1 MNPRKTVAFTH
12 HNDTKFAVGDFYPVQ
27 TVFSYHEL
35 GGMTSPFLLLDHLGP
50 AQLVPKSNKRGVHQH
65 PHRGFE
71 TVTIMYAGELE
82 HRDSTGAGGT
92 LISGD
97 VQWMTAGSGI
107 RHVEQYSDAF
117 RESGGRFEMVQL
129 WVNLPAKDKMTAPHY
144 QSLKNAEI
152 PKVDLA
158 DQKGFVRVIAGQY
171 IDEAGQTVKGI
182 ATTYTPMTVL
192 DVALNVSEEEFIL
205 PAKHG
210 DTTLIYLLSGRLQFE
225 DDVKSGFEGGFE
237 GSGVLEENKMAVLSS
252 HGDDMV
258 IKALQSSR
266 FLLLTGQPILEPIQ
280 GHGFFVMNN
289 YEEILEAYHD
299 LEHGNFIR

>member
-1 MNPRKTVAFTH
+1 M
-12 HNDTKFAVGDFYPVQ
+12 GDFYPVQ

-35 GGMTSPFLLLDHLGP
+35 GGTTSPFLLLDHLGP
-50 AQLVPKSNKRGVHQH
+50 AKLAPKSNTCGVHQH

-71 TVTIMYAGELE
+71 TVTIMYAGGLE
-82 HRDSTGAGGT
+82 HRDSRGAG
-92 LISGD
+92 IISSGD

-107 RHVEQYSDAF
+107 QHVEQYSDAF
-117 RESGGRFEMVQL
+117 RESGGHFEMVQL
-129 WVNLPAKDKMTAPHY
+129 RVNLPAKDKMTAPHY
-144 QSLKNAEI
+144 QSLKDVEI

-171 IDEAGQTVKGI
+171 LDDAGKVTNGI
-182 ATTYTPMTVL
+182 ATTYTPMTIL

-225 DDVKSGFEGGFE
+225 DDLESGSEGGFE
-237 GSGVLEENKMAVLSS
+237 CGDVLEENKMVVLSS
-252 HGDDMV
+252 HGDDV
-258 IKALQSSR
+258 LIKALQSSR
-266 FLLLTGQPILEPIQ
+266 FLLLSGQPILEPIQ

>member
-1 MNPRKTVAFTH
+1 MNPRKAVAFTH

-35 GGMTSPFLLLDHLGP
+35 GGTTSPFLLLDHLGP
-50 AQLVPKSNKRGVHQH
+50 AKLAPKSNKRGVHQH

-82 HRDSTGAGGT
+82 HRDSTGAGG
-92 LISGD
+92 IISSGD

-107 RHVEQYSDAF
+107 QHVEQYSDAF
-117 RESGGRFEMVQL
+117 RESGGHFEMVQL
-129 WVNLPAKDKMTAPHY
+129 WVNLPAKNKMTAPHY

-152 PKVDLA
+152 PQIDLA

-171 IDEAGQTVKGI
+171 VNEDGKIDQGI

-192 DVALNVSEEEFIL
+192 DVALNVSGEDTIFS
-205 PAKHG
+205 AKHG
-210 DTTLIYLLSGRLQFE
+210 DSTLIYLLSGRLRFE
-225 DDVKSGFEGGFE
+225 SGE
-237 GSGVLEENKMAVLSS
+237 VLEEHEMAVLSS
-252 HGDDMV
+252 HGDGVM
-258 IKALQSSR
+258 IKALRSSR
-266 FLLLTGQPILEPIQ
+266 FLLLSGQPIFEPIN

-299 LEHGNFIR
+299 LEHGNFIH